1 MATRAIAGLALG
13 CAALL
18 ATTATACSG
27 SDDSP
32 GPTTVMISEVG
43 LQVHVPG
50 ELADV
55 TYAMGEAEEG
65 QPAVYFS
72 SGQLERAGGTA
83 CAAGATSAVS
93 PYPLGQVVVADET
106 PKHVR
111 EEFRDNPEDS
121 IGDLLVKVGDG
132 WAYYSAPP
140 DEPCYDD
147 PDVAS
152 LQRRL
157 TADLKDALA
166 SLEPAP

>member
-1 MATRAIAGLALG
+1 MAARSVAGVALG

-18 ATTATACSG
+18 AAAGCSAG
-27 SDDSP
+27 DDST
-32 GPTTVMISEVG
+32 GPTTVTISQVG
-43 LQVHVPG
+43 LRVHVPG
-50 ELADV
+50 AMADL

-65 QPAVYFS
+65 QPAIYFS
-72 SGQLERAGGTA
+72 SEQLEQAGGTA

-106 PKHVR
+106 PEHVR
-111 EEFRDNPEDS
+111 EEFRDNPEES
-121 IGDLLVKVGDG
+121 IGDFLVKVGDE

-157 TADLKDALA
+157 TADLKQALA
-166 SLEPAP
+166 SLEPAR

>member
-1 MATRAIAGLALG
+1 MATRAVAGVALG

-18 ATTATACSG
+18 ATTATACSKG
-27 SDDSP
+27 DDSS
-32 GPTTVMISEVG
+32 GPTTVTISAVG

-50 ELADV
+50 QLTDL
-55 TYAMGEAEEG
+55 TYAIGEAEEG

-72 SGQLERAGGTA
+72 SRQLEQAGGPA
-83 CAAGATSAVS
+83 CAAGATAAVS

-106 PKHVR
+106 PEHVR
-111 EEFRDNPEDS
+111 EEFRDNPEES
-121 IGDLLVKVGDG
+121 IGDYLVKVGDE

-140 DEPCYDD
+140 REPCYDD

-166 SLEPAP
+166 SLQPAP